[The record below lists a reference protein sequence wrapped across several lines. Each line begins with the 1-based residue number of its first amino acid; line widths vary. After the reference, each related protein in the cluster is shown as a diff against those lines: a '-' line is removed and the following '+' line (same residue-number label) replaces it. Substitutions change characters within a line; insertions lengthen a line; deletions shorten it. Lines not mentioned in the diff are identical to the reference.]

1 MRNISIIGAG
11 QTGLQL
17 GIGLLR
23 AGYPVSLYSRYSA
36 KEILNGGIL
45 SSPSMF
51 NDSLECERKLSLN
64 YWDSVCPKNKT
75 VTYTLS
81 QSNKTEI
88 TLRWQGNT
96 THPYQAIDQRLKFFR
111 WIEEFIQ
118 LGGQLIIQNVNN
130 NDLNHIAKQQ
140 DLTIV
145 TSGKGEISQLF
156 LTNTTRTI
164 FDKPQRVL
172 CCLYVKDMASIAT
185 SQGVRANVIPGVG
198 EYFITP
204 GLTVTGTCEMMLFE
218 GLPGGP
224 FDCWQ
229 AITNPDLRLE
239 KALELLK
246 KFIPWEAELCQKI
259 ALTDRQATLQGSVT
273 PVIRNPIFR
282 LPCGK
287 PILGLGDTVIL
298 NDPIGGQG
306 ANIACQT
313 ANFYLE
319 KIKARKN
326 LLFSETWMHETFEIY
341 WKQIAQWAVQWTN
354 LLLKPSE
361 NLITLLQAAST
372 QADTANQLA
381 NGFNNPAKLLR
392 ILAHSKLK

>member
-1 MRNISIIGAG
+1 
-11 QTGLQL
+11 
-17 GIGLLR
+17 
-23 AGYPVSLYSRYSA
+23 
-36 KEILNGGIL
+36 
-45 SSPSMF
+45 
-51 NDSLECERKLSLN
+51 
-64 YWDSVCPKNKT
+64 
-75 VTYTLS
+75 
-81 QSNKTEI
+81 
-88 TLRWQGNT
+88 
-96 THPYQAIDQRLKFFR
+96 
-111 WIEEFIQ
+111 
-118 LGGQLIIQNVNN
+118 
-130 NDLNHIAKQQ
+130 
-140 DLTIV
+140 
-145 TSGKGEISQLF
+145 
-156 LTNTTRTI
+156 
-164 FDKPQRVL
+164 
-172 CCLYVKDMASIAT
+172 
-185 SQGVRANVIPGVG
+185 
-198 EYFITP
+198 
-204 GLTVTGTCEMMLFE
+204 
-218 GLPGGP
+218 
-224 FDCWQ
+224 
-229 AITNPDLRLE
+229 
-239 KALELLK
+239 LK

-273 PVIRNPIFR
+273 PVIRNPIFQ

-306 ANIACQT
+306 ANIACQA